1 MELLDDSF
9 WQNLYED
16 EQQEEINDYWTF
28 DTPIEEHLDIGYGYQ
43 LPMERVSMEQYLQ
56 TQLDE
61 PLAPDVLEV
70 VKAMVS
76 PFVGGGDE
84 LDLKCLDY
92 STLCDLYH
100 YMQGEE
106 QRLEEAIKEKLE
118 AKKKGVRK
126 KKQAVSNKKKK
137 KEEGKATPTPSV
149 EESLFLDNFDMP
161 DLEMFMDN
169 DPLENEMPVE
179 PIVPV
184 IEVKKT
190 TVSNKR
196 RKKKNDESIPI
207 QTPVKQ
213 RKQNKQDDN
222 GPQVP
227 IVPIAFPRIRS
238 MGGYSPF
245 GTMNHC
251 AIPVTPYQTPMK
263 TAQSP
268 NASIIE
274 ELYEED
280 DIDIMN

>member
-9 WQNLYED
+9 WQSLYED

-28 DTPIEEHLDIGYGYQ
+28 DTPVEEDLDIGYGYQ
-43 LPMERVSMEQYLQ
+43 LPMERAAMEQYLQ
-56 TQLDE
+56 SQLDE

-70 VKAMVS
+70 VKAMVN
-76 PFVGGGDE
+76 PFVGSSDE

-106 QRLEEAIKEKLE
+106 QKLEEAMKEKLE
-118 AKKKGVRK
+118 AKKKGIKK
-126 KKQAVSNKKKK
+126 KKQPKKKK
-137 KEEGKATPTPSV
+137 KLDTELINDTPTATPTPSLD
-149 EESLFLDNFDMP
+149 ESLMFLDNFDLP
-161 DLEMFMDN
+161 DFDLFKE
-169 DPLENEMPVE
+169 PEQEPQQAQLIEESKPVL
-179 PIVPV
+179 PR
-184 IEVKKT
+184 EVKKT
-190 TVSNKR
+190 TVSR
-196 RKKKNDESIPI
+196 RKKKSDESIPI

-213 RKQNKQDDN
+213 RKQTKQDDN

-251 AIPVTPYQTPMK
+251 AIPVTPYQ
-263 TAQSP
+263 SP
-268 NASIIE
+268 KASIIVDI
-274 ELYEED
+274 YED
-280 DIDIMN
+280 DEIDIVN

>member
-1 MELLDDSF
+1 MELLDDNF

-16 EQQEEINDYWTF
+16 EPQQETNEYWTF
-28 DTPIEEHLDIGYGYQ
+28 DTPIEDHLDIGFGYQ
-43 LPMERVSMEQYLQ
+43 LPMDRPAMERYLEA
-56 TQLDE
+56 QLDE

-76 PFVGGGDE
+76 PFVGTADE

-106 QRLEEAIKEKLE
+106 QRLEEAMKEKLE
-118 AKKKGVRK
+118 SKKKGI
-126 KKQAVSNKKKK
+126 KKKK
-137 KEEGKATPTPSV
+137 PSKKKLKKEELKKAKIVEEATPTPSL
-149 EESLFLDNFDMP
+149 EESLFLDTFDLP
-161 DLEMFMDN
+161 DLDIFKQP
-169 DPLENEMPVE
+169 DPTI
-179 PIVPV
+179 PIVEKRKV
-184 IEVKKT
+184 ETKK
-190 TVSNKR
+190 K
-196 RKKKNDESIPI
+196 RKKKNNESIPI

-213 RKQNKQDDN
+213 RKHTKQDDN

-251 AIPVTPYQTPMK
+251 AIPVTPHQAPLISQT
-263 TAQSP
+263 SSL
-268 NASIIE
+268 NVNIFE
-274 ELYEED
+274 EEE
-280 DIDIMN
+280 IDIVN

>member
-16 EQQEEINDYWTF
+16 EQQEDINDYWTF

-43 LPMERVSMEQYLQ
+43 LPMERVAMENYLQ

-61 PLAPDVLEV
+61 PLVPDVLEV

-76 PFVGGGDE
+76 PFVGDSDE

-100 YMQGEE
+100 YMQSEE

-126 KKQAVSNKKKK
+126 KKQSVTKKKK
-137 KEEGKATPTPSV
+137 IVEGIEVDSPCPSV
-149 EESLFLDNFDMP
+149 EESLFLDNFDLP
-161 DLEMFMDN
+161 DFDMF
-169 DPLENEMPVE
+169 EEQK
-179 PIVPV
+179 
-184 IEVKKT
+184 VKEASPPQKT
-190 TVSNKR
+190 TESKKK
-196 RKKKNDESIPI
+196 RKKKVEESIPI

-213 RKQNKQDDN
+213 RKQTKQDDN
-222 GPQVP
+222 GPQIP

-251 AIPVTPYQTPMK
+251 AIPVTPYQTPAK
-263 TAQSP
+263 AQSAT
-268 NASIIE
+268 ASIIE
-274 ELYEED
+274 DIYEDD
-280 DIDIMN
+280 DIDIVN